1 MKYDAHVGNRASCL
15 RRRLAEGPR
24 PPPRTS
30 RLLSCNAGTHHRA
43 RRAPVLD
50 THEPSPVGRIG
61 GWRQQGVRRFAPRHW
76 AARRS
81 RTGDHPGVVAEQQ
94 PLERGDD
101 RQLGQEALVLRAQKL
116 AHEAW
121 LRSRASCPLRA
132 STSHSFPLA
141 GGSGATDPIA
151 RLAWSDPRDSGSPSH

>member
-1 MKYDAHVGNRASCL
+1 MLATELLACGGGWPRALGRRHGPADCYRATPERIIGHVA
-15 RRRLAEGPR
+15 RLSLTP
-24 PPPRTS
+24 TQ
-30 RLLSCNAGTHHRA
+30 
-43 RRAPVLD
+43 
-50 THEPSPVGRIG
+50 PSPVGRTG

-81 RTGDHPGVVAEQQ
+81 RTGDDPGVVAEQQ
-94 PLERGDD
+94 PLEHGDD

-116 AHEAW
+116 AQEAW

-141 GGSGATDPIA
+141 GGGGATDPIA
-151 RLAWSDPRDSGSPSH
+151 RLVWSDPRNSGSPSH

>member
-1 MKYDAHVGNRASCL
+1 MLATELLACGGGLLRPPALRHGPADCYRATPERIIGHVARLSLTATSH
-15 RRRLAEGPR
+15 RRLDGLA
-24 PPPRTS
+24 
-30 RLLSCNAGTHHRA
+30 AGGNKA
-43 RRAPVLD
+43 FD
-50 THEPSPVGRIG
+50 G
-61 GWRQQGVRRFAPRHW
+61 FAPRHW

-81 RTGDHPGVVAEQQ
+81 RTGDHPGVVTEQQ
-94 PLERGDD
+94 PLQHGDD
-101 RQLGQEALVLRAQKL
+101 RQLGQEALVPRAQKL